1 MAVLAILAIPS
12 IAELPNLKMF
22 GISDY
27 QVEISV
33 ISSKVFQLVAEV
45 AEIAPDQAQVLP
57 QAHRRVARE
66 SG

>member
-22 GISDY
+22 GIIDY

-33 ISSKVFQLVAEV
+33 ISGKVFQLVAEV
-45 AEIAPDQAQVLP
+45 AEIASDQTQVLP
-57 QAHRRVARE
+57 
-66 SG
+66 